1 METFFDGRKWEQWK
15 HIKDYEKRI
24 SELKMSQEKTVKLLD
39 ETSEKYG
46 TLILSRKK
54 FETISESET
63 FYSEKFRLEQS
74 LFALTNELSRFTFE
88 GFILN
93 IEHMTYLAEQYDSMP

>member
-1 METFFDGRKWEQWK
+1 MDSIFDEQQWEQWE
-15 HIKDYEKRI
+15 HIKAYEKRN
-24 SELKMSQEKTVKLLD
+24 SELKISQDKAVKLIN
-39 ETSEKYG
+39 ETSDRYG
-46 TLILSRKK
+46 TLVLSRKK

-74 LFALTNELSRFTFE
+74 LFALTNELSRLTFE
-88 GFILN
+88 ALTLT